1 MQNISTT
8 LSIDQSRLDGREYMA
23 SLMAAA
29 LECGILNQDDA
40 QRISG
45 GLMAL
50 LQQQTDLLTAV
61 ASARVSRLFESYGS
75 KYTRLSNVKLA
86 IVNAWSS
93 RL

>member
-1 MQNISTT
+1 MQDISTT

-29 LECGILNQDDA
+29 LECGILSQTDA

-50 LQQQTDLLTAV
+50 LQQQTG
-61 ASARVSRLFESYGS
+61 SANRRAQQLRSGNAGAGAYGLGRVCDRH
-75 KYTRLSNVKLA
+75 
-86 IVNAWSS
+86 
-93 RL
+93 